1 MTVMNVRR
9 LIPAT
14 AVSAAV
20 AAGLVAL
27 SACSGSAA
35 GHKDGKLHVVAS
47 FYPLQYLTQ
56 EIGGD
61 HVSVTNLTKPGVEPH
76 DLELSPKQ
84 TVALSSV
91 DAIIYLKG
99 LQPAVDEAI
108 KQSGVKHTADAA
120 SMTTLEK
127 HGTEVDG
134 HHHTTGDNDSHSESE
149 AGLDPHIWLDPVRF
163 AQVAKGVDRTL
174 TAADPQ
180 HKADYR
186 KNTDALVKKL
196 DALNQQYANG
206 LKNRTSD
213 TFVTTHA
220 AFGYLAERYG
230 LTEEAI
236 SGIDPESEPSV
247 SRMKDLHSLAVKHHV
262 NTVFFETIANPDT
275 ARTLAGDLHVK
286 TGVLDPLEGITDKS
300 KGRDYIQVMQSNLAA
315 LQKALGAK

>member
-1 MTVMNVRR
+1 MNVRR

-20 AAGLVAL
+20 AAALVAL
-27 SACSGSAA
+27 SACSGSATA
-35 GHKDGKLHVVAS
+35 DHKDGKLHVVAS

-84 TVALSSV
+84 TVALSGE

-108 KQSGVKHTADAA
+108 KQSGVKHVADAA
-120 SMTTLEK
+120 AMTTLEK

-134 HHHTTGDNDSHSESE
+134 HHHTTGDNASHSQSE
-149 AGLDPHIWLDPVRF
+149 AGLDPHIWLDPVRY
-163 AQVAKGVDRTL
+163 AQVARGVDRTL
-174 TAADPQ
+174 AAADPA

-186 KNTDALVKKL
+186 RNTDALVKKL
-196 DALNQQYANG
+196 DALDRQYADG
-206 LKNRTSD
+206 LKDRTSD

-247 SRMKDLHSLAVKHHV
+247 SRMKDLHSLAAKHHV
-262 NTVFFETIANPDT
+262 STVFFETIANPDT
-275 ARTLAGDLHVK
+275 ARTLAGDLHVR

-300 KGRDYIQVMQSNLAA
+300 RGRDYLQVMQSNLTA
-315 LQKALGAK
+315 LQKALGAR

>member
-1 MTVMNVRR
+1 MNIRR
-9 LIPAT
+9 LVPVT

-20 AAGLVAL
+20 AAGLVGL
-27 SACSGSAA
+27 SACSGSSAA
-35 GHKDGKLHVVAS
+35 ADHKDGKLHVVAS

-91 DAIIYLKG
+91 DAIVYLKG

-108 KQSGVKHTADAA
+108 KQSGVKYTADAA

-163 AQVAKGVDRTL
+163 AQVAKGVDKTL
-174 TAADPQ
+174 AAADPK

-186 KNTDALVKKL
+186 KNTDALVRKL
-196 DALNQQYANG
+196 DALNKQYVNG

-247 SRMKDLHSLAVKHHV
+247 SRMKDLHALAAKHHV

-300 KGRDYIQVMQSNLAA
+300 KGRDYLQVMQSNLAA
-315 LQKALGAK
+315 LQKALGAE

>member
-1 MTVMNVRR
+1 MNIRR
-9 LIPAT
+9 LVPVT

-20 AAGLVAL
+20 AAGLVGL
-27 SACSGSAA
+27 SACSGSSAA
-35 GHKDGKLHVVAS
+35 ADHKDGKLHVVAS

-91 DAIIYLKG
+91 DAIVYLKG

-108 KQSGVKHTADAA
+108 KQSGVKYTADAA

-163 AQVAKGVDRTL
+163 AQVAKGVDKTL
-174 TAADPQ
+174 AAADPK

-186 KNTDALVKKL
+186 KNTDALVRKL
-196 DALNQQYANG
+196 DALNKQYVNG

-247 SRMKDLHSLAVKHHV
+247 SRMKDLHALAAKHHV

-275 ARTLAGDLHVK
+275 ARTLAGDLRVK

-300 KGRDYIQVMQSNLAA
+300 KGRDYLQVMQSNLVA
-315 LQKALGAK
+315 LQKALGAE